1 MVVKWLFYW
10 MLERVKRK
18 HPKESN
24 PTMYAMG
31 LPAITILLNILCI
44 LRLTNVIQTP
54 EKSDVWYQ
62 FLIVFPVYLIVGL
75 LLEKKVK
82 LNEPYLVTNKMKIA
96 SVLYVIV
103 SVLFVVFTV
112 YIVE

>member
-1 MVVKWLFYW
+1 

-31 LPAITILLNILCI
+31 LPAFTVLLNLLCI
-44 LRLTNVIQTP
+44 LTLANVIPNPVNLKYSYYT
-54 EKSDVWYQ
+54 
-62 FLIVFPVYLIVGL
+62 LIFILVYVIIGFI
-75 LLEKKVK
+75 LEKKVK

-103 SVLFVVFTV
+103 SVLFVVLTV
-112 YIVE
+112 YLVE